1 MRSVL
6 LHLNQPQITRYT
18 VDIRKMMPTFVP
30 DHPSL
35 KAASWAKSSPNPN
48 INPLT
53 NGSRRLIAAPL
64 NSPQIVGGLY
74 SINGELDEEGGE
86 GESSLLAE

>member
-1 MRSVL
+1 
-6 LHLNQPQITRYT
+6 
-18 VDIRKMMPTFVP
+18 
-30 DHPSL
+30 
-35 KAASWAKSSPNPN
+35 
-48 INPLT
+48 LT